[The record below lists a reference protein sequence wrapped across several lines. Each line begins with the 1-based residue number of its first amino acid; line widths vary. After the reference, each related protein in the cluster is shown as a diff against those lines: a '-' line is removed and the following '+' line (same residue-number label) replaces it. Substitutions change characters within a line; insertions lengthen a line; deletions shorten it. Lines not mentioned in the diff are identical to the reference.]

1 MSELQTAAVYVAAN
15 ILILVWLAFRVVQ
28 RRFKGRIS
36 IGDGGSEDLAV
47 AIRIHGNATEYI
59 PAGLIGLV
67 LLALLAAP
75 VWMIHA
81 VGVTLTVARLLH
93 PIGMSGGPILFRQLG
108 ILLSWIVLV
117 SLAVALLYLAFS

>member
-1 MSELQTAAVYVAAN
+1 MSELQIAAVYVAVN

-28 RRFKGRIS
+28 RRFKGKVS
-36 IGDGGSEDLAV
+36 IGDGGSDDLAV
-47 AIRIHGNATEYI
+47 AIRVHGNATEYI

-67 LLALLAAP
+67 VIALLSAP

-81 VGVTLTVARLLH
+81 IGVTLTIARLLH
-93 PIGMSGGPILFRQLG
+93 PIGMSRGPIIFRQLG
-108 ILLSWIVLV
+108 IMLAWTVLV